1 MQYIILVSLY
11 FYSLLNFSL
20 SGFFFDSLKTFG
32 IAFKHI
38 FIPLSQNF
46 YLSLE
51 NKGTLPF
58 KIKGIDKKILGY
70 IGTLPFFTSLT
81 KPVTYTTTTSAQ

>member
-1 MQYIILVSLY
+1 MDKATSLSAWHTPPLVKDAFLIFQGAPNMQYIILVSLY

-38 FIPLSQNF
+38 FIPLSQ
-46 YLSLE
+46 
-51 NKGTLPF
+51 
-58 KIKGIDKKILGY
+58 
-70 IGTLPFFTSLT
+70 
-81 KPVTYTTTTSAQ
+81 